1 MEMQHILYFYTVY
14 LLTASILIEV
24 NKRLGSDAHG
34 LNSVY
39 KLALLATVLKSS
51 RKQTGATMVVLLLD
65 VLIDETKDEENS
77 NGVYSDDLLSS
88 KKVTNN

>member
-1 MEMQHILYFYTVY
+1 MQFTV
-14 LLTASILIEV
+14 
-24 NKRLGSDAHG
+24 NLGSDAHG